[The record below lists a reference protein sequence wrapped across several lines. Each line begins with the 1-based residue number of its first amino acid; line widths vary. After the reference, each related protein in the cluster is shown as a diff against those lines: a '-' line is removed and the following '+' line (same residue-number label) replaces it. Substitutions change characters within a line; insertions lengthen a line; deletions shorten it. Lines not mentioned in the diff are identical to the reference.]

1 VHNINV
7 PKIGRRPRSKVVE
20 LSLKMPPPLSPID
33 KAKKNLE
40 LVRQLVRTVEL
51 WA

>member
-1 VHNINV
+1 MQ
-7 PKIGRRPRSKVVE
+7 VVE
-20 LSLKMPPPLSPID
+20 LGLKMPTPLSSID

-40 LVRQLVRTVEL
+40 LVGQLVRTGEL

>member
-1 VHNINV
+1 LQTNH
-7 PKIGRRPRSKVVE
+7 
-20 LSLKMPPPLSPID
+20 MAPLSPID

>member
-1 VHNINV
+1 
-7 PKIGRRPRSKVVE
+7 
-20 LSLKMPPPLSPID
+20 MPTPVSSID

-51 WA
+51 RA

>member
-1 VHNINV
+1 VQ
-7 PKIGRRPRSKVVE
+7 VVE
-20 LSLKMPPPLSPID
+20 LGLKMPTPVSSID
-33 KAKKNLE
+33 KAKKNLK